1 MLNHKEIKQ
10 DPQMIIKNRSFIYKY
25 NCKGINSP
33 SEKPNLKKKL
43 RKRIEQ
49 LLSVFCM
56 LKKKKY
62 ILFMF
67 QNIPQIMNK
76 KLFFNNS

>member
-1 MLNHKEIKQ
+1 
-10 DPQMIIKNRSFIYKY
+10 MITKNRSFIYKY
-25 NCKGINSP
+25 NCKGINLS
-33 SEKPNLKKKL
+33 SEKPNLKKNL

-49 LLSVFCM
+49 LFSVFCM

-76 KLFFNNS
+76 KLFFNDS